1 MPDSPNRTLSA
12 LINMLDDPDDKIYG
26 LISTKI
32 LAFGRAAIPPLEDAL
47 DNCLN
52 EELEERIIEVLDKL
66 QQTSLMIDFKEWVEN
81 DTDDLLRGFMLITM
95 TWYRDLDTVEMAAMI
110 AHLKTDIWIELHEGL
125 TALENI
131 KVMNHILF
139 RVHQFEGNKD
149 DIAAPEN
156 SYLNTL
162 LQTKKGSSLTLGML
176 YLILAR
182 QLELPIY
189 GVNLPQHFILA
200 YLREPGIT
208 NPDESDVLFYINP
221 FNFGAVFT
229 RREIDQFIGQMKIK
243 PEKSFYEPCSNTDII
258 QRLINNLIFSYKSRG
273 LDEKTDEL
281 NNLLALM

>member
-12 LINMLDDPDDKIYG
+12 LINMLDDPDDKIYS
-26 LISTKI
+26 LISTEI
-32 LAFGRAAIPPLEDAL
+32 VAFGTAAIPPLKEAL
-47 DNCLN
+47 NNCLN
-52 EELEERIIEVLDKL
+52 KELEERIIEVLSKL
-66 QQTSLMIDFKEWVEN
+66 RQSNLVLDFKEWVEN
-81 DTDDLLRGFMLITM
+81 DTDDLLRGFMLVTM
-95 TWYRDLDTVEMAAMI
+95 TRYSDLDAVEMAAII

-125 TALENI
+125 TAMENI
-131 KVMNHILF
+131 KVMYHILF
-139 RVHQFEGNKD
+139 RVHQFEGIKD
-149 DIAAPEN
+149 EISAPEN

-208 NPDESDVLFYINP
+208 NPDEGDVLFYIDP
-221 FNFGAVFT
+221 FNLGTVFT

-243 PEKSFYEPCSNTDII
+243 PEKSFYEPCSNPDII
-258 QRLINNLIFSYKSRG
+258 RRLINNLIFSYKSRG
-273 LDEKTDEL
+273 LDEKADEL
-281 NNLLALM
+281 NNLLDLM